1 MENQKKSEQSELASW
16 LASNDRNNDRQENA
30 VRAFLEKVHNAN
42 TDADLQNL
50 IETEEELYFAYNLL
64 EKIDAAI
71 FHYISRNESLT
82 ESESSE
88 TDVEEWI
95 WIFE

>member
-16 LASNDRNNDRQENA
+16 LASRLASNDRNNDRQENA

-50 IETEEELYFAYNLL
+50 IETEEELKIAYDLL

-88 TDVEEWI
+88 TDVEE
-95 WIFE
+95 

>member
-1 MENQKKSEQSELASW
+1 MENQKKSEKSEVT
-16 LASNDRNNDRQENA
+16 ASNRNNDRQENA
-30 VRAFLEKVHNAN
+30 VRAFIEKVLNAN

-50 IETEEELYFAYNLL
+50 IETEEELKIAYDLM

-88 TDVEEWI
+88 TDVEEW
-95 WIFE
+95 FLE